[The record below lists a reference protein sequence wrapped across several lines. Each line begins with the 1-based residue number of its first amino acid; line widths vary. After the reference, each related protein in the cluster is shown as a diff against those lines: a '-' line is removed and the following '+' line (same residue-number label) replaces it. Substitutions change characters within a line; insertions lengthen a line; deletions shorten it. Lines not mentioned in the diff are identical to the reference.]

1 MAAPLRLLLVAM
13 LLLGAVLQ
21 QVHAARATNV
31 GRECCLEYF
40 RGSIPLRKLVSWY
53 KTSTECPKKAIVFVT
68 AQEKLICSDPTNGHV
83 KKAIRYL
90 SKTTLA
96 RNSRDPKP

>member
-1 MAAPLRLLLVAM
+1 MATPLRLLLVAM

-31 GRECCLEYF
+31 GRECCLKYF

-53 KTSTECPKKAIVFVT
+53 KTSTECPKEAIVFVT
-68 AQEKLICSDPTNGHV
+68 AQNRSVCSDPNNGHV
-83 KKAIRYL
+83 KKAVQYL
-90 SKTTLA
+90 LNLA
-96 RNSRDPKP
+96 RNS